1 MGTRMGKLSSKH
13 SGNEEEIQ
21 KKLVVR
27 LLLRL
32 NWIEMLSFFLGE
44 NSTQCSVNTILR
56 RGDLLDEV

>member
-13 SGNEEEIQ
+13 SGNEEKIQ

-44 NSTQCSVNTILR
+44 NSAQCSVNTIPR